1 VLLPIPGKSA
11 MAPEAAAT
19 SSIRNEL
26 LGGLPPG
33 DLDRVRALLTSVTM
47 VSGQVLHEPGE
58 VVEHVY
64 FPTRGMVSIIAQEEN
79 GPTVEVGLIG
89 REGLVG
95 SWTLLDSQAIAFRK
109 ALVQVTGAALR
120 MSLSTFRQAV
130 DQIPSL
136 RTCCLLHVQAL
147 SVQISQTAVC
157 NARHTLPERCARWL
171 LLAHDRAD
179 GDEIP
184 LTQEYL
190 SNMLA
195 VRRPGVT
202 VAASILHAAKLIDY
216 SRGRIVIR
224 DRAGLEGA
232 ACDCYRVVKVETG
245 RLLRQLPEVAA

>member
-1 VLLPIPGKSA
+1 
-11 MAPEAAAT
+11 MAPDAAAT

-26 LGGLPPG
+26 LGGLPPD
-33 DLDRVRALLTSVTM
+33 DLDRVRVLLTSVTM
-47 VSGQVLHEPGE
+47 ESGQVLHEPGE
-58 VVEHVY
+58 VVKHVY
-64 FPTRGMVSIIAQEEN
+64 FPNRGMASIIAQEEN

-89 REGLVG
+89 REGVVG
-95 SWTLLDSQAIAFRK
+95 SWTLLDPQAIAFRK

-120 MSLSTFRQAV
+120 MPLPAFRQAV
-130 DQIPSL
+130 SQIPSL
-136 RTCCLLHVQAL
+136 RVRCLLHVQAM
-147 SVQISQTAVC
+147 SVQVGQTAAC

-179 GDEIP
+179 ADEIP

-202 VAASILHAAKLIDY
+202 VAASILHSAKLIDY

-232 ACDCYRVVKVETG
+232 ACDCYRIVKTETD
-245 RLLRQLPEVAA
+245 RLLRQPLDVAA